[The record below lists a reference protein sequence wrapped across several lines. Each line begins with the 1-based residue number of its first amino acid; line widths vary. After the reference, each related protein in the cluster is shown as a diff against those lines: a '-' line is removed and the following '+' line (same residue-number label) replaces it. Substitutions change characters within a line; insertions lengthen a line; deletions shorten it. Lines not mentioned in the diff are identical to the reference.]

1 MKIATWNVNSL
12 RVRLGHVIAWL
23 KREQPDILALQ
34 ETKLKDEDFPA
45 RELEALGY
53 SAIYSGQPGYNGV
66 AIIARESAALPHL
79 TIEGFPDPQKRV
91 LAASFGPLRLWNVY
105 VPNGQSV
112 DSDKYDYKL
121 QWLEAFRA
129 HLAAEVAQHQK
140 LLVVGDFNIAPDD
153 RDVYDP
159 IAWQGHVLV
168 SPPER
173 AALAEITKLG
183 LDDLF
188 RRFDQPPDVYSFW
201 DYRAGF
207 FRRNQGLRIDLILGT
222 ESVARACTTVR
233 IDKDPRR
240 WERPSDHVPVIAEF
254 TDGALVMSDP
264 HAR

>member
-1 MKIATWNVNSL
+1 
-12 RVRLGHVIAWL
+12 
-23 KREQPDILALQ
+23 
-34 ETKLKDEDFPA
+34 
-45 RELEALGY
+45 
-53 SAIYSGQPGYNGV
+53 
-66 AIIARESAALPHL
+66 
-79 TIEGFPDPQKRV
+79 
-91 LAASFGPLRLWNVY
+91 

-112 DSDKYDYKL
+112 ESDKYDYKL
-121 QWLEAFRA
+121 QWLAAFRA

-188 RRFDQPPDVYSFW
+188 RRFDQPPDLYSFW

-207 FRRNQGLRIDLILGT
+207 FRRNQGLRIDLMLGT
-222 ESVARACTTVR
+222 ESVARACTAVR

-264 HAR
+264 RAR